1 MRIDDRGART
11 GALAGDPI
19 LPGLM
24 DATVRLGQMEAP
36 ESSVKRLRTALRQVA
51 ANRQLR
57 KVEAGWLIGVAA
69 EWAYLVSLLVYAYD
83 VGGVLAVGLVSTL
96 RMLPAAILAPLM
108 TSFTDRLPRGRV
120 LVAVHAGRGV
130 AVALAALAVAADL
143 SVFVIAAAAV
153 AEGTV
158 ATLHRPTTMSLL
170 PALARSPEEL
180 IASNAVTSTGE
191 AIGLLMG
198 PALGGVLLTIGG
210 PSLGLAAPALAFAA
224 ASVTVITV
232 HARSAAPIET
242 ARASRSSRVLA
253 GFVALRS
260 YPSAGSL
267 VAIFISQTFVRG
279 ILTVLLVAA
288 SVELLGLGRSGVG
301 YLSSAIGAGGFIG
314 AMVAFGLV
322 MRRDLALP
330 FSLSLALW
338 GLPIAFIGLVPES
351 ILAFAFLGILG
362 MANAVLDVSGFTL
375 LQRSV
380 PNHLRGRVFGAL
392 EALVALSV
400 AAGSLIAPVV
410 VSLVELQPAMV
421 GTGLLLPLLALV
433 TNRVVRKADAA
444 AVVPHRELAVLRSV
458 PMFSSLP
465 LTAIEGLA
473 GGMVAVHVAA
483 GVPIVREG
491 ETGDDYFVI
500 RTGSAEVLQGARRIS
515 VMREGDGFG
524 EIALLRDVPRT
535 ATVVAL
541 EEVDAYRLPRAVFLE
556 AVTGN
561 AASAEVADRVVR
573 ERLATTAR

>member
-1 MRIDDRGART
+1 
-11 GALAGDPI
+11 
-19 LPGLM
+19 
-24 DATVRLGQMEAP
+24 MEAP
-36 ESSVKRLRTALRQVA
+36 EGSVKRLRTALRQVV

-57 KVEAGWLIGVAA
+57 KVEAGWLIGIAA
-69 EWAYLVSLLVYAYD
+69 EWAYMVSLLVYAYD

-96 RMLPAAILAPLM
+96 RMLPAAILAPLLA
-108 TSFTDRLPRGRV
+108 SFTDRLPRGRV
-120 LVAVHAGRGV
+120 LVAVHGARGA
-130 AVALAALAVAADL
+130 AVGFAALAVAADL
-143 SVFVIAAAAV
+143 PVVIIVVAAV

-191 AIGLLMG
+191 AIGLLTG
-198 PALGGVLLTIGG
+198 PALGGFLLAIGG
-210 PSLGLAAPALAFAA
+210 PRLGLAVPALAFIA
-224 ASVTVITV
+224 ASVAVLSV
-232 HARSAAPIET
+232 HARTAAPVD
-242 ARASRSSRVLA
+242 AAHASRTSRLVA
-253 GFVALRS
+253 GFAALRT

-301 YLSSAIGAGGFIG
+301 YLSSAIGAGGFVG

-351 ILAFAFLGILG
+351 IMAFAFLGILG
-362 MANAVLDVSGFTL
+362 MANAILDVSGFTL

-421 GTGLLLPLLALV
+421 GTGLLLPLLALL
-433 TNRVVRKADAA
+433 TNRVVRAVDAA
-444 AVVPHRELAVLRSV
+444 AVVPHRELAVLRGV
-458 PMFSSLP
+458 PLFASLP

-473 GGMVAVHVAA
+473 GGMVAVRFAP
-483 GVPIVREG
+483 GESIVREG
-491 ETGDDYFVI
+491 DAGDDYFII
-500 RTGSAEVLQGARRIS
+500 RTGTAEVLQGARRIA
-515 VMREGDGFG
+515 VMRDGDGFG

-535 ATVVAL
+535 GSVVAL
-541 EEVDAYRLPRAVFLE
+541 EDVEGYRLARPVFLE
-556 AVTGN
+556 AVTGS
-561 AASAEVADRVVR
+561 AASTDVAERVVT
-573 ERLATTAR
+573 ERLAATSR